1 MPPVFEKESEY
12 ESLHPFPDT
21 VLAFLLKKEV
31 SAGPTGYPGRNYT
44 LAINFTGFTTSRSGQ
59 KIINDYGKTKFGTPL
74 YFADAIP

>member
-31 SAGPTGYPGRNYT
+31 SAGPTGFPGSDYK
-44 LAINFTGFTTSRSGQ
+44 LAINFIGFITSWSGQ
-59 KIINDYGKTKFGTPL
+59 KIIKGYGKKEFGTPL